1 MNSNHPVLLINI
13 VNDPQKGQRF
23 EMTDEGE
30 AVLAGLHDKMI
41 CVVGIAGPQRT
52 GKSFLANTIMHR
64 LDGFQIGNSTL
75 PCTKGIWI
83 WGSPI
88 IMGDQAIVLLDTE
101 GLHSIFRDQQVDSV
115 ILGITLL
122 LSSVF
127 VYNKYI
133 N

>member
-1 MNSNHPVLLINI
+1 MYKDQPVLLIGI
-13 VNDPQKGQRF
+13 ETDPQNGTKYKLTEQ
-23 EMTDEGE
+23 GE
-30 AVLAGLHDKMI
+30 AILSSLSDKVI
-41 CVVGIAGPQRT
+41 CVVAIAGPQRT
-52 GKSFLANTIMHR
+52 GKSFLANTIMNR

-88 IMGDQAIVLLDTE
+88 IIGDQALVLIDTE

-115 ILGITLL
+115 ILGISLL

-127 VYNKYI
+127 VYNK
-133 N
+133 